1 VFNAVFTYFVIF
13 ALAGSQTTAFYFLT
27 GMYCAQLVSVA
38 LFIWLCIRFHPAPS
52 YRMAVSLFAA
62 GTVALLLA
70 QGMGL
75 GATWWI
81 VAALCLAGLGR
92 GGLNYIPWSV
102 YNYMADVDEIV
113 TGRRREG
120 AFAGVMTFVRK
131 TMQAGA
137 VMLVGLL
144 LQAGG
149 FVSGSKTQSPDAIN
163 TILLV
168 MGVGTLAVLTFGF
181 IVSLRFR
188 LNRETHEVL
197 MSEIERFKTRPGS
210 EPSVENRRVVEDLS
224 GWPYEKLWG
233 RGDSRKR

>member
-1 VFNAVFTYFVIF
+1 
-13 ALAGSQTTAFYFLT
+13 
-27 GMYCAQLVSVA
+27 
-38 LFIWLCIRFHPAPS
+38 
-52 YRMAVSLFAA
+52 
-62 GTVALLLA
+62 VALLA
-70 QGMGL
+70 ANGAGL
-75 GATWWI
+75 GQTWWI
-81 VAALCLAGLGR
+81 FAALGLAGLGR

-168 MGVGTLAVLTFGF
+168 MGVGTLAVLAFGF
-181 IVSLRFR
+181 VVSLRFK

-197 MSEIERFKTRPGS
+197 MSEIERFKTQPGT
-210 EPSVENRRVVEDLS
+210 EPSAENRRIVEDLS

-233 RGDSRKR
+233 RAGAGKP